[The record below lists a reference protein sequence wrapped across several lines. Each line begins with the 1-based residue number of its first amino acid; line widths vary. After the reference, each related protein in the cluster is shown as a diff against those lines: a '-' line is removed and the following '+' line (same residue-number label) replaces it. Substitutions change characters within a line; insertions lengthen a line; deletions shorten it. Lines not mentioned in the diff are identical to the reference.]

1 MTHDRETLAAIAARL
16 IVESELT
23 DWSLAR
29 RKAAEHLGLSARSTP
44 MPSDDEIIAEI
55 RTHHSLY
62 GGEEHAAQLH
72 AQRELALEAMRL
84 LPRFA
89 PQLVG
94 PVAEGWA
101 HAGSDI
107 VIEVFAEN
115 SKDVEI
121 ELVNLGADIDA
132 RTTRDGAS
140 ELRIVDADWPMRFIV
155 REPGQRRDSRF
166 VARMSTNELARQLA
180 GDLSVDR

>member
-1 MTHDRETLAAIAARL
+1 MTHDRETIAAVAARL

-29 RKAAEHLGLSARSTP
+29 RKAAEHLGLSPRATP

-55 RTHHSLY
+55 RIYHALY
-62 GGEEHAAQLH
+62 GGDEHAKQLQ

-84 LPRFA
+84 LPRFT

-107 VIEVFAEN
+107 VIEVFAQN
-115 SKDVEI
+115 SKEVEI
-121 ELVNLGADIDA
+121 ELVNMGADVDA

-140 ELRIVDADWPMRFIV
+140 ELRILDADWPMRLIV

-166 VARMSTNELARQLA
+166 STRLSASALARELA
-180 GDLSVDR
+180 G